1 MNVIQKKNY
10 SNTESRQPLV
20 FLIQSDIMAHRTKNR
35 KSEIIYDSREFSNGG
50 YLCTR
55 CKNW

>member
-1 MNVIQKKNY
+1 MLYRKSNY

-35 KSEIIYDSREFSNGG
+35 KSEIIYDS
-50 YLCTR
+50 
-55 CKNW
+55 